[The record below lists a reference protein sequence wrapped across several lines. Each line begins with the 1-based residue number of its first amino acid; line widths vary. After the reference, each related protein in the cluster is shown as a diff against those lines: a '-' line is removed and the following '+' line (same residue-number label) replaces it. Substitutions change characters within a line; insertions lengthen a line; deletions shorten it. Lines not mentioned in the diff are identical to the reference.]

1 MNSEQEQSQ
10 EGELML
16 EGRISLLAV
25 RSVIG
30 GVLMG
35 LANLVPGISGGTMLL
50 ASGVYPRFI
59 NAIAE
64 VTTLRFRLRSLVV
77 LVSVV
82 ASSGMAILLLAGT
95 VKDLVVDH
103 RWVMYSLFIGLTF
116 GGIPIV
122 WRMLRPARASS
133 WIGAICGFV
142 VMAVVALM
150 QQSKYG
156 ADGGGSGSVVM
167 MFVAGVAGAG
177 AMILPGIS
185 GGYLLLVL
193 GQYVPILSAVDALKE
208 ALKAQVFSDVA
219 QISLTVV
226 LPVGIGMVIGVVLI
240 SNLLR
245 IFLRRWEKATLGVL
259 LGLLLGAVVG
269 LWPFQEGVK
278 PVVGDMVKGQVLTE
292 QTLQELEAEDYPTAF
307 FRPSGKQIGGAMGL
321 IVAGFACTCLIARI
335 GGGSA
340 NGVSAEQDR
349 IKEKQHG

>member
-1 MNSEQEQSQ
+1 VNSEQDRKQ
-10 EGELML
+10 EGATIR
-16 EGRISLLAV
+16 EGRISLLAL
-25 RSVIG
+25 RSLIG
-30 GVLMG
+30 GMLMG

-64 VTTLRFRLRSLVV
+64 VTTLRFKLRSLVV
-77 LVSVV
+77 LGCVV
-82 ASSGMAILLLAGT
+82 AASGLAILLLAGT
-95 VKDLVVDH
+95 VKDLVVDY
-103 RWVMYSLFIGLTF
+103 RWVMYSIFIGLTF

-122 WRMLRPARASS
+122 WKMLRPARASS
-133 WIGAICGFV
+133 WIGAVCGFV
-142 VMAVVALM
+142 VMAIVALL

-193 GQYVPILSAVDALKE
+193 GQYVPILSAVDTLKE
-208 ALKAQVFSDVA
+208 ALKAQAFAEVM
-219 QISLTVV
+219 QIGLTVV
-226 LPVGIGMVIGVVLI
+226 LPVGIGVVVGVVVI

-245 IFLRRWEKATLGVL
+245 IFLRRCEKATLGVL

-278 PVVGDMVKGQVLTE
+278 PEIGDTIKGQVLTE
-292 QTLQELEAEDYPTAF
+292 ETLAELEAEDYPTAF
-307 FRPSGKQIGGAMGL
+307 FRPDGKQIGGALGL

-335 GGGSA
+335 GGGNES
-340 NGVSAEQDR
+340 GS
-349 IKEKQHG
+349 